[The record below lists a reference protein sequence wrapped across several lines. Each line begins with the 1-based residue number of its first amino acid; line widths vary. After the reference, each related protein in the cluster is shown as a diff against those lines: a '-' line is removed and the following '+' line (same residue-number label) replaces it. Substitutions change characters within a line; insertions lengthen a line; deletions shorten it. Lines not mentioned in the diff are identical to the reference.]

1 MRFFPIV
8 FILFA
13 LGSNARAGATDSG
26 QLTGQLA
33 DLAAMRT
40 EYVQKSPVFSS
51 ENRQRALDYI
61 ANLENSKRLL
71 TPEQFLLAC
80 LTVSAYAQNGHDSV
94 DTLPGS
100 WFPRQRLPMRLLWLH
115 DGIVVARVAAT
126 HADLAGALV
135 ERIEGVTPTKLMQ
148 SLRTIGGGLDH
159 FNVWNLSW
167 VIESAGMLHAMG
179 LAAAPDKL
187 KVTFMHSDGT
197 RIVREIA
204 YVPSDQVPSGE
215 LPGRLWS
222 QAPLPVE
229 VAQGWSVP
237 AHPEPLALQDSEK
250 MYRSVE
256 LRDIDSLYVQI
267 RINIDFGGQ
276 EIGPFARQLEQQL
289 KQAAPR
295 NLILDLRQNTGGDNE
310 KTRELMRAIAR
321 SIKGHI
327 YILVGGQT
335 YSAGIANAAAL
346 KHDGG
351 ARVLIVGTPV
361 GDRLQWWSEGHQR
374 IELPHSR
381 YAFRLNSGYW
391 DLVQGCAGKPQCYGD
406 KYKVQVTSLSPQI
419 AAPIR
424 VADWLAGRDP
434 GLEAVLSD
442 LQGRGRK
449 DR

>member
-1 MRFFPIV
+1 MRFSPIV

-13 LGSNARAGATDSG
+13 LGSNARAGATDSL

-40 EYVQKSPVFSS
+40 GYVQRSPAFTP

-61 ANLENSKRLL
+61 ADLENSQRLL

-80 LTVSAYAQNGHDSV
+80 LTVSAFAQNGHDGV

-100 WFPRQRLPMRLLWLH
+100 WFPGQRLPMRLLWLD

-126 HADLAGALV
+126 HADLAGAVV
-135 ERIEGVTPTKLMQ
+135 ERIEGVTPTDLMH
-148 SLRTIGGGLDH
+148 SLRAIGGGVDN
-159 FNVWNLSW
+159 FNVWNLNW

-187 KVTFMHSDGT
+187 KLALKRADGT
-197 RIVREIA
+197 RVEREIA
-204 YVPSDQVPSGE
+204 YVPSDRVPSGV

-229 VAQGWSVP
+229 VAQNWSVP
-237 AHPEPLALQDSEK
+237 VHPEPLALQDPEN
-250 MYRSVE
+250 MYRSIE

-267 RINIDFGGQ
+267 RINIDFAGQ
-276 EIGPFARQLEQQL
+276 EIGPFSQQLEQQL
-289 KQAAPR
+289 RQAAPR

-310 KTRELMRAIAR
+310 KTRELMRTIAR

-327 YILVGGQT
+327 YMLVGGQT
-335 YSAGIANAAAL
+335 FSAGIANAAAL
-346 KHDGG
+346 KHDAG
-351 ARVLIVGTPV
+351 ARVVIVGTPV

-374 IELPHSR
+374 IEMPHSR
-381 YAFRLNSGYW
+381 YAFRLNGGYW
-391 DLVQGCAGKPQCYGD
+391 DLVQGCADKPLCYGD
-406 KYKVQVTSLSPQI
+406 KYDVQVTSLSPQI

-424 VADWLAGRDP
+424 VADWLAGRDS
-434 GLEAVLSD
+434 GFEAVLSD
-442 LQGRGRK
+442 LQVRGRK